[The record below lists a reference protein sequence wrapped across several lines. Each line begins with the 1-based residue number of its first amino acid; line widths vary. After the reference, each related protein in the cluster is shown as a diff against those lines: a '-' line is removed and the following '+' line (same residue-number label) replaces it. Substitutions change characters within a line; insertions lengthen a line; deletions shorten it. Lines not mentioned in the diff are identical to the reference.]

1 MHTNKEEETHVPVKR
16 DEENERSISSKSRE
30 SDTEELKAAETDL
43 VVTGRRR
50 YSSKQQPAK
59 RWKQTHHAAVTA
71 SNQGGRR
78 PGSAGACSVGPA
90 QRCRLSGGWEG
101 AGVQATGIRTRTW
114 AKRCVRPRRE
124 RVQGARG
131 VGASGRFTTRHY
143 RTLKARGATVPVRCG
158 GGLASVP

>member
-59 RWKQTHHAAVTA
+59 RWKQTHAPRRGDRQESRRQESWIRRRMFRRPSPVVPTFRRVG
-71 SNQGGRR
+71 GGRPGHRDSHADMGRNGACVRER
-78 PGSAGACSVGPA
+78 PSCQCGAGA
-90 QRCRLSGGWEG
+90 
-101 AGVQATGIRTRTW
+101 
-114 AKRCVRPRRE
+114 
-124 RVQGARG
+124 
-131 VGASGRFTTRHY
+131 AS
-143 RTLKARGATVPVRCG
+143 PE
-158 GGLASVP
+158 